1 MTERSPRQEWWS
13 AAEIADAALPD
24 LPPTRQ
30 GVEKLIKRQGWRESG
45 QARKREGRGGGW
57 EYHWS
62 LFPVRARR
70 VILPPLESD
79 AKGAARAGR
88 DEAWAWFEGL
98 PAPVQEK
105 ARVRLD
111 VLQRVEALVG
121 HGDAKLR
128 AVQLVG
134 KALDI
139 PPRTIWAWFALID
152 GVRVDDR
159 LPYLAPKHRA
169 VPARAAQVHADPDW
183 WNTLKSDYLRPA
195 KRSFAVCYRAACTVA
210 EAKGWVTLPERT
222 ARRRFE
228 DEVSR
233 FTITLC
239 RDGLDA
245 LKRLYPP
252 QVRDK
257 SALRPLEVVN
267 ADFHKF
273 DVFVE
278 WPRERGQTEPAYI
291 GRPQMVA
298 FQDVYSGRILAWR
311 VDQAPNALAV
321 QLAAGD
327 MIEAWGIPEH
337 VLLDNGREFAAKAL
351 TGGAPTRYRFKVRED
366 DVPGLFVSLGCEIHW
381 ATPYAGQSK
390 PIERAFRD
398 MCDAIAKDPRFDG
411 AYTGPNPMAK
421 PEDYGS
427 RAVPLEQFLAV
438 LAEGIEEHNT
448 RANRRSEVAMGR
460 SFAEVFDEAYA
471 TAPIRKA
478 TEAQRRLW
486 LLGAEKLRADT
497 RTGVVRFM
505 KNEFWA
511 PWMGEIAGQPLIA
524 RFDPADFMAGL
535 HLYSAENAYL
545 GHAPIKVATGFLDME
560 EARTHAKAR
569 RDWMNAEK
577 EAARKHRRYTAV
589 QLGVD
594 LNGLPPA
601 APGVAPAAKV
611 VRGAFG
617 AGRTDR
623 RAVPAAPPTEAEAQ
637 AHAAVVADLS
647 ARRPVQAPEEG
658 ARDRYRRALELERA
672 EARGE
677 VLTHDQRRWL
687 GVYQTTPEYRS
698 EQALHDDFGDAMF
711 G

>member
-13 AAEIADAALPD
+13 AGEIADAALPD

-111 VLQRVEALVG
+111 AIQRVEALVG
-121 HGDAKLR
+121 HGDAKQR
-128 AVQLVG
+128 AVHLVG
-134 KALDI
+134 NALDI
-139 PPRTIWAWFALID
+139 PARTIWAWFALID

-159 LPYLAPKHRA
+159 LPYLAPRHRA
-169 VPARAAQVHADPDW
+169 ATARAAQVHADPDW

-195 KRSFAVCYRAACTVA
+195 KRSFAVCYRSACKVA

-278 WPRERGQTEPAYI
+278 WPRERGQNEAPYV

-337 VLLDNGREFAAKAL
+337 VLLDNGREFAAKSL

-438 LAEGIEEHNT
+438 LAEGVEEHNT

-471 TAPIRKA
+471 TSMPRKA

-505 KNEFWA
+505 GNEYWDA
-511 PWMGEIAGQPLIA
+511 WMGEIAGQPLIA
-524 RFDPADFMAGL
+524 RFDPADLWSGL

-545 GHAPIKVATGFLDME
+545 GHAPAKAKVGFLDME
-560 EARTHAKAR
+560 EARAHAKAR
-569 RDWMNAEK
+569 RDWMNKEK
-577 EAARKHRRYTAV
+577 AAAAAHRRFTAA
-589 QLGVD
+589 QIGSD
-594 LNGLPPA
+594 LDLVPA
-601 APGVAPAAKV
+601 ASPGAAVEAKV
-611 VRGAFG
+611 VRGMFG
-617 AGRTDR
+617 GQPDR
-623 RAVPAAPPTEAEAQ
+623 RAIPATAPSAEQTA
-637 AHAAVVADLS
+637 AHAAVVADLAS
-647 ARRPVQAPEEG
+647 RRPVPAPVDDQRE
-658 ARDRYRRALELERA
+658 AFRRALELDRA
-672 EARGE
+672 IERGE
-677 VLTHDQRRWL
+677 AVTADQRRWL
-687 GVYQTTPEYRS
+687 ERFKQTPGYRAELS
-698 EQALHDDFGDAMF
+698 VWQDFGDAIF

>member
-1 MTERSPRQEWWS
+1 MSERRPDREWWS
-13 AAEIADAALPD
+13 AAEIADARLVDMPD
-24 LPPTRQ
+24 TRQ
-30 GVEKLIKRQGWRESG
+30 GVEKMIKRLCWRECSH
-45 QARKREGRGGGW
+45 ARKRDGRGGGW

-70 VILPPLESD
+70 SLLPPMQAD
-79 AKGAARAGR
+79 GKGAGRLGR
-88 DEAWAWFEGL
+88 DEAWSWFESL
-98 PAPVQEK
+98 PAPVQDK
-105 ARVRLD
+105 ARMRLD
-111 VLQRVEALVG
+111 AIQRVEALVA
-121 HGDAKLR
+121 HGDSKQR
-128 AVQLVG
+128 IVHLVG
-134 KALDI
+134 NSLGI
-139 PPRTIWAWFALID
+139 PARTIWGWFALID
-152 GVRVDDR
+152 GVRPDDR
-159 LPYLAPKHRA
+159 LPYLAPRHRA
-169 VPARAAQVHADPDW
+169 APARAAQVHCDPDW
-183 WNTLKSDYLRPA
+183 WDTLKSDYLRPA
-195 KRSFAVCYRAACTVA
+195 KRSFAVCYRAACKLA

-278 WPRERGQTEPAYI
+278 WPRERGQTEDPYI

-298 FQDVYSGRILAWR
+298 FQDVYSGRILSWR
-311 VDQAPNALAV
+311 IDQTPNALAV

-337 VLLDNGREFAAKAL
+337 VLLDNGREFAAKSL
-351 TGGAPTRYRFKVRED
+351 TGGAPTRFRFKVRED
-366 DVPGLFVSLGCEIHW
+366 DVPGLFVSLGCDIHW

-411 AYTGPNPMAK
+411 AYTGNSPMAK

-438 LAEGIEEHNT
+438 LADGIEEHNT

-486 LLGAEKLRADT
+486 LLGAEKLRADA

-505 KNEFWA
+505 GNEYWDG
-511 PWMGEIAGQPLIA
+511 WMGEIAGQPLIA
-524 RFDPADFMAGL
+524 RFDPADLWSGL
-535 HLYSAENAYL
+535 HLYTAENVYL
-545 GHAPIKVATGFLDME
+545 GHAPAKAKVGFLDME
-560 EARTHAKAR
+560 EARAHAKAR

-577 EAARKHRRYTAV
+577 AAAKAHRRFTAS
-589 QLGVD
+589 QIGTD
-594 LNGLPPA
+594 LDSLPPA
-601 APGVAPAAKV
+601 APGAAPEAKV
-611 VRGAFG
+611 VRAVFG
-617 AGRTDR
+617 AAPDR
-623 RAVPAAPPTEAEAQ
+623 RAVPVAPPTPDQAQ

-647 ARRPVQAPEEG
+647 ARRPVQVPEEG

-677 VLTHDQRRWL
+677 AMTNDQRRWL
-687 GVYQTTPEYRS
+687 GAYQNTPEYRS
-698 EQALHDDFGDAMF
+698 EQALHADFGDAIF